1 MYLTRIELQGFKSFA
16 DKTAVELPAQNNGK
30 KSPLTAIVGPNGSG
44 KSNIA
49 DAMRWVLGEQSLKAV
64 RGGKSED
71 VIFFGTSKR
80 GRAGFAEVAL
90 VFNNEGK
97 RLALDQP
104 EVEIARRLYRDG
116 TSEYL
121 INNAV
126 SRLMDIH
133 LLLAKANFGKES
145 YSVIAQGMI
154 DHLILMG
161 GVERRTFFD
170 EATGV
175 HHLQIK
181 KDQAIKKLTATYE
194 NLKRAK
200 LLQEEIEPR
209 LRSLTRQV
217 KRLEEKEEITKE
229 LFVLQKDY
237 YAAHWRDLE
246 KGEKSWQE
254 KLSGLEKLLTEKRRE
269 MGEFEEKL
277 KKAEHE
283 ETESET
289 LLKLQENYR
298 SLLEKKQ
305 RLREVEFTCRRKQL
319 LASQAKKNVSLDVDG
334 LYDQLQ
340 SICREYDEF
349 IQNLGRIKNLSDLE
363 TLKQTVAASTTRLRA
378 LLKSLKGEEAGNQN
392 AEKELKQVQVEL
404 ETLEVQLNKIQ
415 KELTDLSEREKQK
428 KSSFFEVQRHLL
440 QKQEERHEIERQ
452 SNDVKIEL
460 AKIGVEKSN
469 LDEEM
474 AADLGE
480 KKEEVKRVEISL
492 SLDKAAEI
500 LPEMQRLK
508 KQLDWIGGIDPEIV
522 KEYNETKERHTFL
535 ETQCGDLDKS
545 LVDLVELANNLEL
558 DIKKQFEN
566 GFEKINVKFDE
577 YFKILFNGG
586 QAKLVKVMA
595 PEKEEEDEEGAE
607 EEAAGQLASRT
618 VKEETVLDK
627 LISKATAQGIEI
639 QANPPGKKLKNIS
652 MLSGGEKALTSVA
665 LLSAILSVNPPPFLL
680 LDEVDAA
687 LDEGNSVRFARILNE
702 LAARTQLLVITHN
715 RATMQAADLLYGVAM
730 EKEGISKIVSL
741 KLEEGIEMAR

>member
-16 DKTAVELPAQNNGK
+16 DKTAMELPAQNGGK

-90 VFNNEGK
+90 VFNNED
-97 RLALDQP
+97 RRIALDQP

-133 LLLAKANFGKES
+133 MLLAKANFGKES

-181 KDQAIKKLTATYE
+181 KDQAIKKLTATYD
-194 NLKRAK
+194 NLKQAK

-217 KRLEEKEEITKE
+217 KRLEEKEEIAKE
-229 LFVLQKDY
+229 LFALQKDY
-237 YAAHWRDLE
+237 YAAHWRDLDGRE
-246 KGEKSWQE
+246 KVWRE
-254 KLSGLEKLLTEKRRE
+254 KLSGLEKSLAAKS
-269 MGEFEEKL
+269 GELRNFEEEL

-289 LLKLQENYR
+289 LLKLQESYR
-298 SLLEKKQ
+298 GLLEQKQ
-305 RLREVEFTCRRKQL
+305 RLREAEFACRRKQL
-319 LASQAKKNVSLDVDG
+319 LASQAKKNINIDVAG
-334 LYDQLQ
+334 LHDELQ
-340 SICREYDEF
+340 SICREYEQF
-349 IQNLGRIKNLSDLE
+349 IQNLVQVKDIADLA
-363 TLKQTVAASTTRLRA
+363 TMQKTALASTERLKA
-378 LLKSLKGEEAGNQN
+378 VLKSLKSNDEVSAQD
-392 AEKELKQVQVEL
+392 ADKELKKVQTEL
-404 ETLEVQLNKIQ
+404 ETLEAELNRIQ
-415 KELTDLSEREKQK
+415 KELADLSEREKQK
-428 KSSFFEVQRHLL
+428 KSSFFEVQRRLL
-440 QKQEERHEIERQ
+440 QKQEERHELERQ
-452 SNDVKIEL
+452 SNDIKIEL
-460 AKIGVEKSN
+460 AKIGVEKNN

-480 KKEEVKRVEISL
+480 RREEVKREENSL
-492 SLDKAAEI
+492 TLAKAAEI

-522 KEYNETKERHTFL
+522 KEYNETKERHAFL
-535 ETQCGDLDKS
+535 ETQCGDLDQSLQS
-545 LVDLVELANNLEL
+545 LVDLSNNLEL
-558 DIKKQFEN
+558 EIKKQFEE

-595 PEKEEEDEEGAE
+595 PEKEEEE
-607 EEAAGQLASRT
+607 EEAEAAAEGLPAVKP

-627 LISKATAQGIEI
+627 LISRATAQGIEI

-702 LAARTQLLVITHN
+702 LATRTQLLVITHN